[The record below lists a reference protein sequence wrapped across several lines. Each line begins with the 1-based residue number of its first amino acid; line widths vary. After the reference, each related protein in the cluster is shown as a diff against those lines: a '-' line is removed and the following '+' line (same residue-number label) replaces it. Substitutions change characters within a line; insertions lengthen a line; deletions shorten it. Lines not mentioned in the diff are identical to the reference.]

1 MGRAAPRRSSGA
13 TVYCGAM
20 KRAGAFLPA
29 ALWAVAAAFGAAGAS
44 GAQGGAAPPPN
55 LLLVTL
61 DTTRA
66 DHLGAWGYAG
76 ARTPNLDRLAAGGTR
91 FERCD
96 ASAPICSG
104 GFCST

>member
-1 MGRAAPRRSSGA
+1 
-13 TVYCGAM
+13 M

-76 ARTPNLDRLAAGGTR
+76 ARTPNLDRLAACGTR
-91 FERCD
+91 F
-96 ASAPICSG
+96 SNWS
-104 GFCST
+104 